1 MSTTHDCRRVEPDLV
16 EYAYGGL
23 EPDERA
29 RVATELATCATC
41 RAALD
46 GMVEV
51 QAALDALALASEP
64 VALDGSPRRATP
76 RGWLLAAGVLVAVVA
91 GGLAGAR
98 SWLSESPSATPRIP
112 IAARPAPPTSD
123 PAPTVARAASTDAQ
137 LARIQ
142 HELEAVIHLQLAL
155 QRLTHEAHADHVGI
169 THPGVTGPGGTN
181 PEGFDR

>member
-23 EPDERA
+23 EPGERA
-29 RVATELATCATC
+29 RVATELAMCATC

-46 GMVEV
+46 GMIEV
-51 QAALDALALASEP
+51 QAALDTLALAREP
-64 VALDGSPRRATP
+64 VALDGSRRRAGA

-98 SWLSESPSATPRIP
+98 SWRPESPTPTP
-112 IAARPAPPTSD
+112 IATHSTALAPSDPTPPT
-123 PAPTVARAASTDAQ
+123 ARAASTDAQ

-155 QRLTHEAHADHVGI
+155 QRLTHDAHADHVGI
-169 THPGVTGPGGTN
+169 TNPDVTGSGGTN
-181 PEGFDR
+181 PEGLDR